1 MIPSTEI
8 RERAREY
15 GVPETTV
22 ERDYAQ
28 NWLLKYLSSINMVL
42 KGGTG
47 IRRIYIKNYRFSDD
61 LDFTL
66 LEMMNEDTLGKLTE
80 EAVLEAK
87 EESGVNFSSEIQ
99 IEENLNGFE
108 ATIYFHLLRSSGTPL
123 KIKLDLTSPEKE
135 RVLLSV
141 ENRNILHPYSDKCQF
156 QIKAYSLEEIM
167 AEKIRSL
174 FERTRPRDLYDV
186 WYLHNRIDREKMSNT
201 LYQKCRFKNIE
212 INMSSFEDRKPDF
225 ANAWENSLGNQ
236 LKELPDFVLA
246 IDKSER
252 LIIETKGREDVDVEP
267 KD

>member
-47 IRRIYIKNYRFSDD
+47 IRKIYIKNYRFSDD

-66 LEMMNEDTLGKLTE
+66 LEMINADTLAKLTE
-80 EAVLEAK
+80 EAVVEAK
-87 EESGVNFSSEIQ
+87 EESGVTFGSEIR
-99 IEENLNGFE
+99 IEENLNGFVV
-108 ATIYFHLLRSSGTPL
+108 TIYFQILRSSGTPL
-123 KIKLDLTSPEKE
+123 KIKLDLTSHEKE
-135 RVLLSV
+135 RILLPV

-167 AEKIRSL
+167 AEKMRSL
-174 FERTRPRDLYDV
+174 FERIRPRDLYDV
-186 WYLHNRIDREKMSNT
+186 WNLHNKINKVRVSSILSE
-201 LYQKCRFKNIE
+201 KCRSKNVKLDI
-212 INMSSFEDRKPDF
+212 SSLENRKLDF
-225 ANAWENSLGNQ
+225 ANAWKSSLSHQ
-236 LKELPDFVLA
+236 LKDLPDFNYVY
-246 IDKSER
+246 DEVTKQVKEY
-252 LIIETKGREDVDVEP
+252 ETNRNS
-267 KD
+267 

>member
-28 NWLLKYLSSINMVL
+28 NWLLKYLSPINMVL

-47 IRRIYIKNYRFSDD
+47 IRKIYIKNYRFSDD

-66 LEMMNEDTLGKLTE
+66 LEMMNKDTLAKLAE

-87 EESGVNFSSEIQ
+87 EESGVNFSNEIQ

-108 ATIYFHLLRSSGTPL
+108 VTIYFHLLRSSGTPL
-123 KIKLDLTSPEKE
+123 KIKLDLTSPQKE
-135 RVLLSV
+135 RILLSV
-141 ENRNILHPYSDKCQF
+141 ENRSVLHPYSDKCQF

-186 WYLHNRIDREKMSNT
+186 CYLHNRIDNQKMLSI
-201 LYQKCRFKNIE
+201 LDEKCRLKNVKLDIF
-212 INMSSFEDRKPDF
+212 SLEDRRLDF
-225 ANAWENSLGNQ
+225 AKAWESSLGHQ
-236 LKELPDFVLA
+236 LKELPSFNYVYDEVTKLVR
-246 IDKSER
+246 EY
-252 LIIETKGREDVDVEP
+252 ETSRNS
-267 KD
+267 

>member
-28 NWLLKYLSSINMVL
+28 NWLLKYLSSMNMVL

-47 IRRIYIKNYRFSDD
+47 IRKIYIKNYRFSDD

-66 LEMMNEDTLGKLTE
+66 LEMMNEDTLEKLTE

-87 EESGVNFSSEIQ
+87 EESGVNFSNEIQ
-99 IEENLNGFE
+99 IEGNLNGFE
-108 ATIYFHLLRSSGTPL
+108 VTIYFRILRSSGAPL

-135 RVLLSV
+135 RILLSV
-141 ENRNILHPYSDKCQF
+141 ENRDILHSYSDECQF
-156 QIKAYSLEEIM
+156 QIRAYSLEEIT

-186 WYLHNRIDREKMSNT
+186 WYLHNKIDKGKMLSIIDEKCRLKNVKLDIFSLGDRE
-201 LYQKCRFKNIE
+201 F
-212 INMSSFEDRKPDF
+212 DF
-225 ANAWENSLGNQ
+225 ANAWGNSLDYQ
-236 LKELPDFVLA
+236 LKELPDFNCVYNEV
-246 IDKSER
+246 IKQVREY
-252 LIIETKGREDVDVEP
+252 ETNRNY
-267 KD
+267 